1 MAKVAANDYFFL
13 GCASQFGMPYHE
25 EYNNSRSKEQA
36 ITYYRKAALLDNDIT
51 IRRVAHNRWIWWI
64 DSSFWICTIN
74 AIAIGTDFVSTT
86 AVCFTNITIFKISD
100 P

>member
-1 MAKVAANDYFFL
+1 MGDKTKVAANDYFFL

-51 IRRVAHNRWIWWI
+51 IRRVAHNR
-64 DSSFWICTIN
+64 
-74 AIAIGTDFVSTT
+74 
-86 AVCFTNITIFKISD
+86 FKQLEKNGKK
-100 P
+100 